1 MAHITI
7 EYIILIPVLILQ
19 IFLLPYLA
27 GVFMSYWATPSDT
40 LALQDASS
48 HIRSSIQQ
56 LYFFLNNPTVSSG
69 TVTNTLGT
77 PQYIG
82 NQAYSGNATLISVDG
97 SGSGKVLQLTLTLK
111 GTTISTTTP
120 IILGQNV
127 QWSNSSF
134 MSNSKSACI
143 NAYKD
148 SNNTI
153 WLSFRT

>member
-7 EYIILIPVLILQ
+7 EYVILLPMLILQ
-19 IFLLPYLA
+19 IFLLPYVA
-27 GVFMSYWATPSDT
+27 GIFMNYWSTSSET

-48 HIRSSIQQ
+48 HISSSIQQ
-56 LYFFLNNPTVSSG
+56 LYFFLNNPSVSSG

-77 PQYIG
+77 THYIS
-82 NQAYSGNATLISVDG
+82 NHAYLGNATLISVAG
-97 SGSGKVLQLTLTLK
+97 SGSGKVLELTLHLK
-111 GTTISTTTP
+111 GTTIATTAP
-120 IILGQNV
+120 IVLGQNV

-148 SNNTI
+148 SNNVI

>member
-27 GVFMSYWATPSDT
+27 GAFMSYWSTPCDT

-69 TVTNTLGT
+69 TVTNNLGT

-82 NQAYSGNATLISVDG
+82 NHPYSGNATLVSTNG

-134 MSNSKSACI
+134 MSNSNSTCI